1 MAFDLDDE
9 ENEATRKMN
18 GASKERKEENMDIE
32 VGEYVRTNKGNIGQV
47 IGIFNGHCQAEYL
60 IQFQGKVKVKRQYLS
75 IHTIIKHSKQLI
87 DLIEVGDIVNSCIVV
102 GFGYECVN
110 GNKEKSI
117 LVEGKY
123 TKVNFA
129 LLNWDIKTIQTKE
142 SYMANC
148 YDVGRKDE

>member
-9 ENEATRKMN
+9 ENEATRVAN
-18 GASKERKEENMDIE
+18 GASKESRGKNMDIE
-32 VGEYVRTNKGNIGQV
+32 VGEYVRTRAGHFYKITRIDENGLIYWNK
-47 IGIFNGHCQAEYL
+47 
-60 IQFQGKVKVKRQYLS
+60 IQCGWSMEQLKDIVV
-75 IHTIIKHSKQLI
+75 KHSKQLI

-129 LLNWDIKTIQTKE
+129 LLNWDIQTILTKE
-142 SYMANC
+142 EMMVNC
-148 YDVGRKDE
+148 YKVGGEQVV